1 VQTVTAEDNSS
12 QPLLVVLESDNPAGP
27 TAGHRVTFTIVQPT
41 FADTTGV
48 QNVQLGVL
56 PARPLTQTVTTN
68 AEGQPG
74 VIVSRIVGRAAPDS
88 VLVEVT
94 AFQSSGNPVPG
105 SGQRFLVLFE

>member
-1 VQTVTAEDNSS
+1 
-12 QPLLVVLESDNPAGP
+12 
-27 TAGHRVTFTIVQPT
+27 
-41 FADTTGV
+41 
-48 QNVQLGVL
+48 
-56 PARPLTQTVTTN
+56 VTTN

>member
-1 VQTVTAEDNSS
+1 MVDANTSL
-12 QPLLVVLESDNPAGP
+12 PLLPVLESDNPEGP

-48 QNVQLGVL
+48 QNVQLGVA
-56 PARPLTQTVTTN
+56 PARPLTQTTTTT
-68 AEGQPG
+68 ADGTPALG
-74 VIVSRIVGRAAPDS
+74 IIVSRIAGRTAPDS

-94 AFQSSGNPVPG
+94 AFQSSGDPVPG